1 MLKLIYMGTALYLS
15 ALALDAVTSI
25 GIDVGV
31 VITAVVCT
39 IYTTLVSKVNF
50 KESVKVKKIKSS
62 LPEY

>member
-50 KESVKVKKIKSS
+50 KESLK
-62 LPEY
+62 